1 MVVLHESRADE
12 SFANVGNRL
21 VTEVVSEFEPV
32 VFALVDAFSTDELQT
47 FGIPS
52 ATITC

>member
-12 SFANVGNRL
+12 RFANVSNRL
-21 VTEVVSEFEPV
+21 VTEVVGKFEPV
-32 VFALVDAFSTDELQT
+32 VFALVDAFSANELET